1 MEPEWMRMASS
12 PGMWAIACIFAGNSL
27 LASWFF
33 FRLAKR
39 TGRRLQ
45 MSEEVMRQALK
56 ASFIT
61 SLGPAMGAFVGLTVM
76 VIALG
81 GAYAFARESAAV
93 GSIMYELLAARF
105 AAEAAGV
112 PLTREGMTSAA
123 LPIVFWIAAIGSFGW
138 VLTGGVFTRW
148 LPKLKDWLGGGDAG
162 RLQIVSVAM
171 MLGAFS
177 RMLANSSVR
186 PLLTKGEWPA
196 LVASLTA
203 AAAAALWLKT
213 ADRLQKP
220 NMKEYFLIIALAT
233 GMAGG
238 ELTRRSL
245 GAERVVAQETTRSP

>member
-1 MEPEWMRMASS
+1 
-12 PGMWAIACIFAGNSL
+12 MWVIGFIFAGNAL

-39 TGRRLQ
+39 TGRKMQIR
-45 MSEEVMRQALK
+45 EEVMRKALK

-61 SLGPAMGAFVGLTVM
+61 SIGPAMGAFVGLTVM

-93 GSIMYELLAARF
+93 GSIMFELIAARS

-112 PLTREGMTSAA
+112 ALTREGMTVNA

-148 LPKLKDWLGGGDAG
+148 LPRFKEWLGRGDFR
-162 RLQIVSVAM
+162 RLQIITVAM

-177 RMLANSSVR
+177 RMLANSSIR
-186 PLLTKGEWPA
+186 PLLTKNEWPA
-196 LVASLTA
+196 IVASVTAGLA
-203 AAAAALWLKT
+203 AAIWLKT
-213 ADRLQKP
+213 ADRIGKP
-220 NMKEYFLIIALAT
+220 NLKEYFLIVALMV
-233 GMAGG
+233 GMTCGQ
-238 ELTRRSL
+238 LTRLSL
-245 GAERVVAQETTRSP
+245 AS